1 MIARIKDY
9 LLLAAGAAVAVFY
22 ALLKIKESKIDELE
36 EKNVKHEKLEVI
48 TDKMEEEERK
58 INKAVLKE
66 RRKNTGKDW
75 YDKI

>member
-22 ALLKIKESKIDELE
+22 ALLKIKESKIYELE